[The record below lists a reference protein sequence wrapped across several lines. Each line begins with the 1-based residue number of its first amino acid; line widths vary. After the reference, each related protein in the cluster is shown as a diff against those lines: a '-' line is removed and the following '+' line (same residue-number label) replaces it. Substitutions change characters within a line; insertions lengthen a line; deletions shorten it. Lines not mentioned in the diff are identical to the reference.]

1 MEKNFSYEDLT
12 AQELLSNAQ
21 KFGEAVKHL
30 RIAANWTQDYLAE
43 RIGVTRQTISS
54 IENGTA
60 KPSKTIG
67 IALSAI
73 FNEYQNSADASALYQ
88 TISISTGF
96 STASR
101 GLLGGAL
108 GWALSGPIGAIVGA
122 GVAVAK
128 NAKKNNKS

>member
-1 MEKNFSYEDLT
+1 MNNMGEKISPEDLS
-12 AQELLSNAQ
+12 AQELLNNAQ

-67 IALSAI
+67 IALSAV
-73 FNEYQNSADASALYQ
+73 FKEYQTSSGASPLFQAIAD
-88 TISISTGF
+88 STGF

-101 GLLGGAL
+101 GLLAGVL
-108 GWALSGPIGAIVGA
+108 GWSVGSIVAAADAI
-122 GVAVAK
+122 K
-128 NAKKNNKS
+128 NAKKDGK

>member
-1 MEKNFSYEDLT
+1 MERKVSPEDLS

-30 RIAANWTQDYLAE
+30 RIAANWNQDYLAE

-73 FNEYQNSADASALYQ
+73 FKEYQASSDASALFQ
-88 TISISTGF
+88 TIANSTGF

-122 GVAVAK
+122 TAAVVK
-128 NAKKNNKS
+128 NAKKDSK